1 MDKEYGCEANVKIAN
16 DVVGKIAAIA
26 ALEVEGVSAMGNNIT
41 TEIMGKVG
49 MKNILK
55 NVKVDVLNREVT
67 IDIVVTVEYGYN
79 IPATSHKVQA
89 RVKQAVENMTGL
101 DVADVNVRIAGISLN
116 AEAKL
121 ED

>member
-1 MDKEYGCEANVKIAN
+1 MNNEANEAKCESQLKIAN

-26 ALEVEGVSAMGNNIT
+26 ALEVEGVSAMGNNVT

-55 NVKVDVLNREVT
+55 NVKVEILNGEINVDLA
-67 IDIVVTVEYGYN
+67 ITVDYGKN
-79 IPATSHKVQA
+79 LPAISQQVQT
-89 RVKQAVENMTGL
+89 RVKQAIENMTSL
-101 DVADVNVRIAGISLN
+101 KVNDVNVRIAGINLV
-116 AEAKL
+116 K